1 MSRYTFSFRNMT
13 FGENSN
19 LNIPSRHY
27 SSKSSGSNHLN
38 HANLVDIPQIQIPPI
53 IESNQNSQEN
63 PNLPSQH
70 QINSSGS
77 QLYPYEEN
85 IQELLPS
92 CQEHIINDTMQHKFE
107 PQAHFGTQMY
117 QGQMIY
123 EDQYPVNND
132 IFEVPPEYQNNTIY
146 DDYDQYQNFQS
157 QPQLFFQPNFQYQ
170 TVEQDNLLYPQNQY
184 QYQIED
190 VQPNTQDIINDL
202 HYPTQSSPQSQNQ
215 ITSENLHSNLQ
226 HKSRYKN
233 IIDGLK
239 PHNNYQTIIDAPQSE
254 PQYDDNDFLN
264 MEELLPNKI
273 DRLINRINEQIL
285 KQNELNDWFK
295 NSVDKQVRLT
305 EQVIISNN
313 EQKEMIKNQI
323 KMMEEQKILNEKIFK
338 WMEHIEK
345 KN

>member
-70 QINSSGS
+70 QITS
-77 QLYPYEEN
+77 
-85 IQELLPS
+85 
-92 CQEHIINDTMQHKFE
+92 
-107 PQAHFGTQMY
+107 
-117 QGQMIY
+117 QMIY

-170 TVEQDNLLYPQNQY
+170 TVEKDNLLYPQNQY

-285 KQNELNDWFK
+285 RQNELNDWFK

-313 EQKEMIKNQI
+313 DQKEMIKNQI

>member
-19 LNIPSRHY
+19 LNMPSRHY

-70 QINSSGS
+70 QITS
-77 QLYPYEEN
+77 
-85 IQELLPS
+85 
-92 CQEHIINDTMQHKFE
+92 
-107 PQAHFGTQMY
+107 
-117 QGQMIY
+117 QMIY

-295 NSVDKQVRLT
+295 NSVDKL
-305 EQVIISNN
+305 IISNN
-313 EQKEMIKNQI
+313 DQKEMIKNQI

>member
-1 MSRYTFSFRNMT
+1 MSRYTFSFRNMI

-70 QINSSGS
+70 QITS
-77 QLYPYEEN
+77 
-85 IQELLPS
+85 
-92 CQEHIINDTMQHKFE
+92 
-107 PQAHFGTQMY
+107 
-117 QGQMIY
+117 QMIY

-285 KQNELNDWFK
+285 RQNELNDWFK

-313 EQKEMIKNQI
+313 DQKEMIKNQI

>member
-19 LNIPSRHY
+19 LNMPSRHY

-38 HANLVDIPQIQIPPI
+38 HTNLVDIPQIQIPPI

-70 QINSSGS
+70 QITS
-77 QLYPYEEN
+77 
-85 IQELLPS
+85 
-92 CQEHIINDTMQHKFE
+92 
-107 PQAHFGTQMY
+107 
-117 QGQMIY
+117 QMIY

-313 EQKEMIKNQI
+313 DQKEMIKIQI

>member
-27 SSKSSGSNHLN
+27 SSISSGSNHLN

-70 QINSSGS
+70 QITS
-77 QLYPYEEN
+77 
-85 IQELLPS
+85 
-92 CQEHIINDTMQHKFE
+92 
-107 PQAHFGTQMY
+107 
-117 QGQMIY
+117 QMIY

-233 IIDGLK
+233 IINGLK

-313 EQKEMIKNQI
+313 DQKEMIKIQI

>member
-19 LNIPSRHY
+19 LNMPSRHY

-38 HANLVDIPQIQIPPI
+38 HTNLVDIPQIQIPPI

-70 QINSSGS
+70 QITS
-77 QLYPYEEN
+77 
-85 IQELLPS
+85 
-92 CQEHIINDTMQHKFE
+92 
-107 PQAHFGTQMY
+107 
-117 QGQMIY
+117 QMIY

-264 MEELLPNKI
+264 MEKLLPNKI
-273 DRLINRINEQIL
+273 DRLINRINEQML

-313 EQKEMIKNQI
+313 DQKEMIKIQI

>member
-1 MSRYTFSFRNMT
+1 MSRYTFSFRNMI

-27 SSKSSGSNHLN
+27 SSISSGSNHLN

-70 QINSSGS
+70 QITS
-77 QLYPYEEN
+77 
-85 IQELLPS
+85 
-92 CQEHIINDTMQHKFE
+92 
-107 PQAHFGTQMY
+107 
-117 QGQMIY
+117 QMIY

-264 MEELLPNKI
+264 MEKLLPNKI

-295 NSVDKQVRLT
+295 NSVDKL
-305 EQVIISNN
+305 IISNK

>member
-27 SSKSSGSNHLN
+27 SSTSSDSNHLN

-70 QINSSGS
+70 QITS
-77 QLYPYEEN
+77 
-85 IQELLPS
+85 
-92 CQEHIINDTMQHKFE
+92 
-107 PQAHFGTQMY
+107 
-117 QGQMIY
+117 QMIY

-202 HYPTQSSPQSQNQ
+202 HYPTKSSPQSQNQ

-273 DRLINRINEQIL
+273 DKLINRINEQIL

-295 NSVDKQVRLT
+295 NSVDKL
-305 EQVIISNN
+305 IISNN
-313 EQKEMIKNQI
+313 DQKEMIKNQI

>member
-19 LNIPSRHY
+19 LNMPSRHY

-38 HANLVDIPQIQIPPI
+38 HTNLVDIPQIQIPPI

-70 QINSSGS
+70 QITS
-77 QLYPYEEN
+77 
-85 IQELLPS
+85 
-92 CQEHIINDTMQHKFE
+92 
-107 PQAHFGTQMY
+107 
-117 QGQMIY
+117 QMIY

-184 QYQIED
+184 QYQTED

-264 MEELLPNKI
+264 MEKLLPNKI

-285 KQNELNDWFK
+285 KQIELNDWFK
-295 NSVDKQVRLT
+295 NSVDKL
-305 EQVIISNN
+305 IISNN
-313 EQKEMIKNQI
+313 DQKEMIKNQI

>member
-1 MSRYTFSFRNMT
+1 
-13 FGENSN
+13 
-19 LNIPSRHY
+19 
-27 SSKSSGSNHLN
+27 
-38 HANLVDIPQIQIPPI
+38 
-53 IESNQNSQEN
+53 
-63 PNLPSQH
+63 
-70 QINSSGS
+70 
-77 QLYPYEEN
+77 
-85 IQELLPS
+85 
-92 CQEHIINDTMQHKFE
+92 MQHKFE

-132 IFEVPPEYQNNTIY
+132 IFEVPPEYQNNMIY

-273 DRLINRINEQIL
+273 DKLINRINEQIL

-295 NSVDKQVRLT
+295 NSVDKL
-305 EQVIISNN
+305 IISNN

-323 KMMEEQKILNEKIFK
+323 KMLEEQKILNEKIFK

>member
-19 LNIPSRHY
+19 LNMPSRHY

-38 HANLVDIPQIQIPPI
+38 HTNLVDIPQIQIPPI

-70 QINSSGS
+70 QITS
-77 QLYPYEEN
+77 
-85 IQELLPS
+85 
-92 CQEHIINDTMQHKFE
+92 
-107 PQAHFGTQMY
+107 
-117 QGQMIY
+117 QMIY

-170 TVEQDNLLYPQNQY
+170 TVEKDNLLYPQNQY

-313 EQKEMIKNQI
+313 DQKEMIKNQI

>member
-19 LNIPSRHY
+19 LNMPSRHY

-38 HANLVDIPQIQIPPI
+38 HTNLVDIPQIQIPPI

-70 QINSSGS
+70 QITS
-77 QLYPYEEN
+77 
-85 IQELLPS
+85 
-92 CQEHIINDTMQHKFE
+92 
-107 PQAHFGTQMY
+107 
-117 QGQMIY
+117 QMIY

-132 IFEVPPEYQNNTIY
+132 IFKVPSEYQNNTIY

-233 IIDGLK
+233 IINGLK

-313 EQKEMIKNQI
+313 DQKEMIKNQI

>member
-1 MSRYTFSFRNMT
+1 MT

-27 SSKSSGSNHLN
+27 SSISSGSNHLN

-70 QINSSGS
+70 QITS
-77 QLYPYEEN
+77 
-85 IQELLPS
+85 
-92 CQEHIINDTMQHKFE
+92 
-107 PQAHFGTQMY
+107 
-117 QGQMIY
+117 QMIY

-285 KQNELNDWFK
+285 KQIELNDWFK
-295 NSVDKQVRLT
+295 NSVDKL
-305 EQVIISNN
+305 IISNN
-313 EQKEMIKNQI
+313 DQKEMIKNQI

>member
-19 LNIPSRHY
+19 LNMPSRHY

-70 QINSSGS
+70 QITS
-77 QLYPYEEN
+77 
-85 IQELLPS
+85 
-92 CQEHIINDTMQHKFE
+92 
-107 PQAHFGTQMY
+107 
-117 QGQMIY
+117 QMIY

-264 MEELLPNKI
+264 MEKLLPNKI
-273 DRLINRINEQIL
+273 DRLINRINEQML

-305 EQVIISNN
+305 EQVIVSNN
-313 EQKEMIKNQI
+313 DQKEMIKIHFLSCVNS
-323 KMMEEQKILNEKIFK
+323 
-338 WMEHIEK
+338 
-345 KN
+345 

>member
-27 SSKSSGSNHLN
+27 SSTSSDSNHLN

-70 QINSSGS
+70 QITS
-77 QLYPYEEN
+77 
-85 IQELLPS
+85 
-92 CQEHIINDTMQHKFE
+92 
-107 PQAHFGTQMY
+107 
-117 QGQMIY
+117 QMIY

-273 DRLINRINEQIL
+273 DRLINCINEQIL
-285 KQNELNDWFK
+285 KQIELNDWFK
-295 NSVDKQVRLT
+295 KSVDKQVRLT

-313 EQKEMIKNQI
+313 DQKEMIKIQI

>member
-27 SSKSSGSNHLN
+27 SSTSSDSNHLN

-273 DRLINRINEQIL
+273 DKLINRINEQIL

-295 NSVDKQVRLT
+295 KSVDKQVRLT

-313 EQKEMIKNQI
+313 DQKEMIKNQI